1 MNKDLYLVRHG
12 QTIFN
17 LKRIIQG
24 WSDSPLTQL
33 GCDQA
38 ARAGMF
44 LRARGIEPDHAYTST
59 LHRTEQTIANL
70 WPGLAY
76 ERLDGLRE
84 WFFGD
89 FEAERVMLMPERPWR
104 DFYRQFGGEGQMQV
118 RERMVTTLTELM
130 RRPDHECV
138 LAVSHGSAIKEFLDH
153 VRGAAADE
161 RERVP
166 GNCSVLHFV
175 FDDTTDTFELV
186 EIFTQEDYAREL
198 GLEPLVAA
206 RVRSAGSLGVAVRV
220 ADLLARC
227 ERGRRCMRWR
237 CISAPFFVELP
248 SLCAGRLG
256 SVITVR
262 SGE

>member
-17 LKRIIQG
+17 PKRIIQG
-24 WSDSPLTQL
+24 SSDSPLTQL

-70 WPGLAY
+70 SPGLAY

-118 RERMVTTLTELM
+118 REHIR
-130 RRPDHECV
+130 
-138 LAVSHGSAIKEFLDH
+138 
-153 VRGAAADE
+153 
-161 RERVP
+161 
-166 GNCSVLHFV
+166 
-175 FDDTTDTFELV
+175 DDNRS
-186 EIFTQEDYAREL
+186 YATS
-198 GLEPLVAA
+198 GP
-206 RVRSAGSLGVAVRV
+206 RVRARGEPRFGYQGVFGPRAGRG
-220 ADLLARC
+220 
-227 ERGRRCMRWR
+227 GRRARTHAGQLL
-237 CISAPFFVELP
+237 SAAFCV
-248 SLCAGRLG
+248 
-256 SVITVR
+256 
-262 SGE
+262 

>member
-104 DFYRQFGGEGQMQV
+104 DFYRQFGGEDQMQV
-118 RERMVTTLTELM
+118 R
-130 RRPDHECV
+130 D
-138 LAVSHGSAIKEFLDH
+138 
-153 VRGAAADE
+153 
-161 RERVP
+161 RVP

-175 FDDTTDTFELV
+175 FDDAKDTFELV
-186 EIFTQEDYAREL
+186 EIFMQEDYAREL

-206 RVRSAGSLGVAVRV
+206 AGPQ
-220 ADLLARC
+220 
-227 ERGRRCMRWR
+227 RG
-237 CISAPFFVELP
+237 
-248 SLCAGRLG
+248 
-256 SVITVR
+256 
-262 SGE
+262 

>member
-104 DFYRQFGGEGQMQV
+104 DFY
-118 RERMVTTLTELM
+118 
-130 RRPDHECV
+130 
-138 LAVSHGSAIKEFLDH
+138 GSAIKEFMDH
-153 VRGAAADE
+153 VKGAAADE
-161 RERVP
+161 RDRVP
-166 GNCSVLHFV
+166 GNCSVLHFA
-175 FDDTTDTFELV
+175 FDDESDTFELI

-198 GLEPLVAA
+198 GLEPLVAT
-206 RVRSAGSLGVAVRV
+206 AGPQ
-220 ADLLARC
+220 
-227 ERGRRCMRWR
+227 RG
-237 CISAPFFVELP
+237 
-248 SLCAGRLG
+248 
-256 SVITVR
+256 
-262 SGE
+262 

>member
-89 FEAERVMLMPERPWR
+89 FEAERVMQKGEINHDGLFDGCNASGLFRSGVAADQMV
-104 DFYRQFGGEGQMQV
+104 RQAS
-118 RERMVTTLTELM
+118 RER
-130 RRPDHECV
+130 
-138 LAVSHGSAIKEFLDH
+138 
-153 VRGAAADE
+153 
-161 RERVP
+161 
-166 GNCSVLHFV
+166 
-175 FDDTTDTFELV
+175 
-186 EIFTQEDYAREL
+186 
-198 GLEPLVAA
+198 
-206 RVRSAGSLGVAVRV
+206 
-220 ADLLARC
+220 
-227 ERGRRCMRWR
+227 
-237 CISAPFFVELP
+237 
-248 SLCAGRLG
+248 
-256 SVITVR
+256 
-262 SGE
+262 

>member
-33 GCDQA
+33 GCEQA

-76 ERLDGLRE
+76 ERLDGLCE

-118 RERMVTTLTELM
+118 RERMVATLTDLM
-130 RRPDHECV
+130 RRPDHSCV
-138 LAVSHGSAIKEFLDH
+138 LAVSHGSAIKEFMDY
-153 VRGAAADE
+153 VKGAAADE
-161 RERVP
+161 RDRVP
-166 GNCSVLHFV
+166 GNCSVLHFA
-175 FDDTTDTFELV
+175 FDDAAGTFELV
-186 EIFTQEDYAREL
+186 EVFTQEDYAREL
-198 GLEPLVAA
+198 GLEPLVAT
-206 RVRSAGSLGVAVRV
+206 AGPQ
-220 ADLLARC
+220 
-227 ERGRRCMRWR
+227 RG
-237 CISAPFFVELP
+237 
-248 SLCAGRLG
+248 
-256 SVITVR
+256 
-262 SGE
+262 

>member
-76 ERLDGLRE
+76 ERLDGLRA
-84 WFFGD
+84 FTN
-89 FEAERVMLMPERPWR
+89 R
-104 DFYRQFGGEGQMQV
+104 
-118 RERMVTTLTELM
+118 LTAKL
-130 RRPDHECV
+130 
-138 LAVSHGSAIKEFLDH
+138 L
-153 VRGAAADE
+153 
-161 RERVP
+161 
-166 GNCSVLHFV
+166 
-175 FDDTTDTFELV
+175 
-186 EIFTQEDYAREL
+186 
-198 GLEPLVAA
+198 AA
-206 RVRSAGSLGVAVRV
+206 RRYDAIITLNGLMYKTAKALG
-220 ADLLARC
+220 AR
-227 ERGRRCMRWR
+227 
-237 CISAPFFVELP
+237 
-248 SLCAGRLG
+248 
-256 SVITVR
+256 
-262 SGE
+262 

>member
-24 WSDSPLTQL
+24 WSDSPLTRL

-89 FEAERVMLMPERPWR
+89 FEAERVTLMPERPWR
-104 DFYRQFGGEGQMQV
+104 DFYCQFGGEGQMHV
-118 RERMVTTLTELM
+118 RERMVATLTELM
-130 RRPDHECV
+130 RRPDHACV
-138 LAVSHGSAIKEFLDH
+138 LAVSHASAIKEFLDH
-153 VRGAAADE
+153 TRGAAADE
-161 RERVP
+161 RDRVP
-166 GNCSVLHFV
+166 GNCSVLHFA
-175 FDDTTDTFELV
+175 FDDATDMFELAEV
-186 EIFTQEDYAREL
+186 FTQEDYAREL
-198 GLEPLVAA
+198 GLEPLVA
-206 RVRSAGSLGVAVRV
+206 VAGPQ
-220 ADLLARC
+220 
-227 ERGRRCMRWR
+227 RG
-237 CISAPFFVELP
+237 
-248 SLCAGRLG
+248 
-256 SVITVR
+256 
-262 SGE
+262 

>member
-104 DFYRQFGGEGQMQV
+104 DFYRQFGGEGQ
-118 RERMVTTLTELM
+118 
-130 RRPDHECV
+130 
-138 LAVSHGSAIKEFLDH
+138 
-153 VRGAAADE
+153 
-161 RERVP
+161 
-166 GNCSVLHFV
+166 
-175 FDDTTDTFELV
+175 
-186 EIFTQEDYAREL
+186 
-198 GLEPLVAA
+198 
-206 RVRSAGSLGVAVRV
+206 
-220 ADLLARC
+220 
-227 ERGRRCMRWR
+227 
-237 CISAPFFVELP
+237 ISATASNSGAKLNVGFPSKPSPFWIEIAEP
-248 SLCAGRLG
+248 DAATKSRA
-256 SVITVR
+256 T
-262 SGE
+262 

>member
-33 GCDQA
+33 GCEQA

-59 LHRTEQTIANL
+59 LHRTEQTIASL

-84 WFFGD
+84 WYFGD
-89 FEAERVMLMPERPWR
+89 FEA
-104 DFYRQFGGEGQMQV
+104 
-118 RERMVTTLTELM
+118 
-130 RRPDHECV
+130 
-138 LAVSHGSAIKEFLDH
+138 
-153 VRGAAADE
+153 
-161 RERVP
+161 ERVP
-166 GNCSVLHFV
+166 GNCSVLHFA
-175 FDDTTDTFELV
+175 FDDATDTFGLV
-186 EIFTQEDYAREL
+186 EVFTQEDYAREL

-206 RVRSAGSLGVAVRV
+206 AGPQ
-220 ADLLARC
+220 
-227 ERGRRCMRWR
+227 RG
-237 CISAPFFVELP
+237 
-248 SLCAGRLG
+248 
-256 SVITVR
+256 
-262 SGE
+262 

>member
-1 MNKDLYLVRHG
+1 MSKDLYLVRHG

-70 WPGLAY
+70 WSGLAY

-104 DFYRQFGGEGQMQV
+104 DFYCQFGGEGQMQV
-118 RERMVTTLTELM
+118 RERMVATLTDLM

-153 VRGAAADE
+153 VR
-161 RERVP
+161 
-166 GNCSVLHFV
+166 
-175 FDDTTDTFELV
+175 T
-186 EIFTQEDYAREL
+186 
-198 GLEPLVAA
+198 
-206 RVRSAGSLGVAVRV
+206 
-220 ADLLARC
+220 LLPP
-227 ERGRRCMRWR
+227 
-237 CISAPFFVELP
+237 SAPCSIRRPTRCSPATPPMPPHWLGHRKFWQTRPAPPAPTLAKNRSTLP
-248 SLCAGRLG
+248 SPRYSPPLWSAAPRRRSRWACSPTKLHGG
-256 SVITVR
+256 S
-262 SGE
+262 SQA

>member
-33 GCDQA
+33 GCDRA

-118 RERMVTTLTELM
+118 RERMVATLTELM
-130 RRPDHECV
+130 QRPDHTCV

-153 VRGAAADE
+153 VRERRPTSTSACRATARCCTLRLTTNPTRLSWSKSLRRRITRASWGLNRLWLLQVRSAD
-161 RERVP
+161 
-166 GNCSVLHFV
+166 NAS
-175 FDDTTDTFELV
+175 
-186 EIFTQEDYAREL
+186 A
-198 GLEPLVAA
+198 AA
-206 RVRSAGSLGVAVRV
+206 RVAGITS
-220 ADLLARC
+220 
-227 ERGRRCMRWR
+227 RRKKGAEMHVPAASPPPVC
-237 CISAPFFVELP
+237 
-248 SLCAGRLG
+248 
-256 SVITVR
+256 
-262 SGE
+262 

>member
-104 DFYRQFGGEGQMQV
+104 DFYRQFGGEGQIQV
-118 RERMVTTLTELM
+118 RTRMVATLTDLM
-130 RRPDHECV
+130 RRPDHTCV
-138 LAVSHGSAIKEFLDH
+138 LAVSHGSAIKEFLDRRAG
-153 VRGAAADE
+153 RG
-161 RERVP
+161 
-166 GNCSVLHFV
+166 
-175 FDDTTDTFELV
+175 
-186 EIFTQEDYAREL
+186 
-198 GLEPLVAA
+198 
-206 RVRSAGSLGVAVRV
+206 
-220 ADLLARC
+220 
-227 ERGRRCMRWR
+227 GRRARTR
-237 CISAPFFVELP
+237 AGQLLSAAFCV
-248 SLCAGRLG
+248 
-256 SVITVR
+256 
-262 SGE
+262 

>member
-76 ERLDGLRE
+76 ERLDGLRAKLTE
-84 WFFGD
+84 LAGRIFVADGCLASFTGS
-89 FEAERVMLMPERPWR
+89 
-104 DFYRQFGGEGQMQV
+104 
-118 RERMVTTLTELM
+118 ERMVATLTELM

-138 LAVSHGSAIKEFLDH
+138 LAVSHGSAIKEFMDH
-153 VRGAAADE
+153 TKGAAADE
-161 RERVP
+161 RDRVP
-166 GNCSVLHFV
+166 GNCSVLHFA
-175 FDDTTDTFELV
+175 FDDESDTFELV
-186 EIFTQEDYAREL
+186 EVFTQEDYAREL
-198 GLEPLVAA
+198 GLEPLVAT
-206 RVRSAGSLGVAVRV
+206 AGPQ
-220 ADLLARC
+220 
-227 ERGRRCMRWR
+227 RG
-237 CISAPFFVELP
+237 
-248 SLCAGRLG
+248 
-256 SVITVR
+256 
-262 SGE
+262 

>member
-12 QTIFN
+12 RTIFN

-104 DFYRQFGGEGQMQV
+104 DFYRQFGGE
-118 RERMVTTLTELM
+118 
-130 RRPDHECV
+130 
-138 LAVSHGSAIKEFLDH
+138 
-153 VRGAAADE
+153 
-161 RERVP
+161 
-166 GNCSVLHFV
+166 
-175 FDDTTDTFELV
+175 
-186 EIFTQEDYAREL
+186 
-198 GLEPLVAA
+198 
-206 RVRSAGSLGVAVRV
+206 SLQ
-220 ADLLARC
+220 
-227 ERGRRCMRWR
+227 
-237 CISAPFFVELP
+237 P
-248 SLCAGRLG
+248 
-256 SVITVR
+256 
-262 SGE
+262 

>member
-118 RERMVTTLTELM
+118 RERMVATLTELM
-130 RRPDHECV
+130 QRPDH
-138 LAVSHGSAIKEFLDH
+138 
-153 VRGAAADE
+153 
-161 RERVP
+161 ERVP
-166 GNCSVLHFV
+166 GNCSVLHFA
-175 FDDTTDTFELV
+175 FDDAADTFELV
-186 EIFTQEDYAREL
+186 EVFTQEDYAREL
-198 GLEPLVAA
+198 GLEPLVAT
-206 RVRSAGSLGVAVRV
+206 AGPQ
-220 ADLLARC
+220 
-227 ERGRRCMRWR
+227 RG
-237 CISAPFFVELP
+237 
-248 SLCAGRLG
+248 
-256 SVITVR
+256 
-262 SGE
+262 

>member
-70 WPGLAY
+70 WPVLAY

-118 RERMVTTLTELM
+118 RERMAATITDLM

-166 GNCSVLHFV
+166 GNCSVLHFA
-175 FDDTTDTFELV
+175 FDDAADTFELV
-186 EIFTQEDYAREL
+186 EVFTQEDYAREL
-198 GLEPLVAA
+198 GLEPLVAT
-206 RVRSAGSLGVAVRV
+206 AGPQ
-220 ADLLARC
+220 
-227 ERGRRCMRWR
+227 RG
-237 CISAPFFVELP
+237 
-248 SLCAGRLG
+248 
-256 SVITVR
+256 
-262 SGE
+262 

>member
-89 FEAERVMLMPERPWR
+89 FEAERVVLMPERPWR

-118 RERMVTTLTELM
+118 RERMVATLTELM
-130 RRPDHECV
+130 QRPDHTCV
-138 LAVSHGSAIKEFLDH
+138 LAVSHGSAIKEFMDH
-153 VRGAAADE
+153 VKGAAADE
-161 RERVP
+161 RDRVP
-166 GNCSVLHFV
+166 GIQV
-175 FDDTTDTFELV
+175 
-186 EIFTQEDYAREL
+186 
-198 GLEPLVAA
+198 P
-206 RVRSAGSLGVAVRV
+206 
-220 ADLLARC
+220 DLRDS
-227 ERGRRCMRWR
+227 EW
-237 CISAPFFVELP
+237 S
-248 SLCAGRLG
+248 
-256 SVITVR
+256 
-262 SGE
+262 

>member
-89 FEAERVMLMPERPWR
+89 FEAERVMLMP
-104 DFYRQFGGEGQMQV
+104 
-118 RERMVTTLTELM
+118 
-130 RRPDHECV
+130 
-138 LAVSHGSAIKEFLDH
+138 SA
-153 VRGAAADE
+153 RGAISIA
-161 RERVP
+161 
-166 GNCSVLHFV
+166 SL
-175 FDDTTDTFELV
+175 
-186 EIFTQEDYAREL
+186 
-198 GLEPLVAA
+198 AA
-206 RVRSAGSLGVAVRV
+206 R
-220 ADLLARC
+220 ARC
-227 ERGRRCMRWR
+227 RCVSAWWRR
-237 CISAPFFVELP
+237 
-248 SLCAGRLG
+248 
-256 SVITVR
+256 
-262 SGE
+262 

>member
-38 ARAGMF
+38 ARVGMF

-104 DFYRQFGGEGQMQV
+104 DFYRQFGGEGQIQV
-118 RERMVTTLTELM
+118 RERMVATLTELM
-130 RRPDHECV
+130 QRPDHMCV
-138 LAVSHGSAIKEFLDH
+138 LAVSHGSAIKEFMDH
-153 VRGAAADE
+153 TKGAEADE
-161 RERVP
+161 CDRVP
-166 GNCSVLHFV
+166 GNCSVLHFS
-175 FDDTTDTFELV
+175 FDDESDTFELV
-186 EIFTQEDYAREL
+186 EVFTQEDYAREL

-206 RVRSAGSLGVAVRV
+206 AGPQ
-220 ADLLARC
+220 
-227 ERGRRCMRWR
+227 RG
-237 CISAPFFVELP
+237 
-248 SLCAGRLG
+248 
-256 SVITVR
+256 
-262 SGE
+262 

>member
-44 LRARGIEPDHAYTST
+44 LRARGIGPDHAYTST

-70 WPGLAY
+70 WPGLTY

-89 FEAERVMLMPERPWR
+89 FEAERVVLMPS
-104 DFYRQFGGEGQMQV
+104 
-118 RERMVTTLTELM
+118 
-130 RRPDHECV
+130 
-138 LAVSHGSAIKEFLDH
+138 AHGATSTASL
-153 VRGAAADE
+153 
-161 RERVP
+161 
-166 GNCSVLHFV
+166 
-175 FDDTTDTFELV
+175 
-186 EIFTQEDYAREL
+186 
-198 GLEPLVAA
+198 AA
-206 RVRSAGSLGVAVRV
+206 R
-220 ADLLARC
+220 ARC
-227 ERGRRCMRWR
+227 RCASAWWRR
-237 CISAPFFVELP
+237 
-248 SLCAGRLG
+248 
-256 SVITVR
+256 
-262 SGE
+262 

>member
-38 ARAGMF
+38 ARAAMF

-89 FEAERVMLMPERPWR
+89 FEAERVMLMPRRPWR

-118 RERMVTTLTELM
+118 RERMVATLTELM
-130 RRPDHECV
+130 QRPDHTCARGKPWLCHQGV
-138 LAVSHGSAIKEFLDH
+138 HGPREGRGGRRTRSCAGQLL
-153 VRGAAADE
+153 GAAF
-161 RERVP
+161 RV
-166 GNCSVLHFV
+166 
-175 FDDTTDTFELV
+175 
-186 EIFTQEDYAREL
+186 
-198 GLEPLVAA
+198 
-206 RVRSAGSLGVAVRV
+206 
-220 ADLLARC
+220 
-227 ERGRRCMRWR
+227 
-237 CISAPFFVELP
+237 
-248 SLCAGRLG
+248 
-256 SVITVR
+256 
-262 SGE
+262 